1 MKVFNPGLQV
11 LELPMSAIS
20 SRLENKHPVNNTLQ
34 QQTWAVSDLAVKN
47 VEQEPIETGLR
58 NDLSRTGSGMFIRVT
73 ETEFSGERCYID
85 GINAKQSKDLQA
97 LLLLLQPSRIQIM
110 EADAY
115 VWEVNGMTALQLMSF
130 LKERFEAKIV
140 AHSSNVKQVPSYMHA
155 IGTTSWTLESW
166 KI

>member
-1 MKVFNPGLQV
+1 
-11 LELPMSAIS
+11 
-20 SRLENKHPVNNTLQ
+20 
-34 QQTWAVSDLAVKN
+34 
-47 VEQEPIETGLR
+47 
-58 NDLSRTGSGMFIRVT
+58 MFIRVT